1 MDQNVICCL
10 FDNKEL
16 NTDLYSSI
24 YTLYFAMY
32 QNWGTVLVRVEI
44 KSASNFR
51 HINLKLCMVSPQS
64 FKSVQLKIFV
74 LLMFKKWYQICSS
87 MLWVH
92 FRNFD
97 SFRRIADRAMRPK
110 TTHKQFLMPGQ
121 WFQVNLSRFQGKW
134 VSELLKTLCAS
145 VFAAWWSSFS
155 MTLRHFFR
163 WNRSECNINHCL
175 DIINCLWSVCA
186 HIVPWMIN
194 GVRQI
199 YRHRQVQVYLQCG

>member
-121 WFQVNLSRFQGKW
+121 
-134 VSELLKTLCAS
+134 
-145 VFAAWWSSFS
+145 
-155 MTLRHFFR
+155 
-163 WNRSECNINHCL
+163 
-175 DIINCLWSVCA
+175 
-186 HIVPWMIN
+186 
-194 GVRQI
+194 
-199 YRHRQVQVYLQCG
+199 

>member
-74 LLMFKKWYQICSS
+74 LLMFKNWYQVCSS
-87 MLWVH
+87 GLQVH
-92 FRNFD
+92 LHLTVSENFTHSME
-97 SFRRIADRAMRPK
+97 SF
-110 TTHKQFLMPGQ
+110 TGQCVHKQ
-121 WFQVNLSRFQGKW
+121 S
-134 VSELLKTLCAS
+134 
-145 VFAAWWSSFS
+145 
-155 MTLRHFFR
+155 
-163 WNRSECNINHCL
+163 IN
-175 DIINCLWSVCA
+175 NS
-186 HIVPWMIN
+186 
-194 GVRQI
+194 
-199 YRHRQVQVYLQCG
+199 